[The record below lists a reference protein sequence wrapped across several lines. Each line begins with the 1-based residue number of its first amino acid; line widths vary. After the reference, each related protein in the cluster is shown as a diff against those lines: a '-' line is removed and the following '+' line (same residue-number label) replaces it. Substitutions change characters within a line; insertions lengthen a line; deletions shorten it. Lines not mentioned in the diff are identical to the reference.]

1 MRSYGD
7 ACGITRALDLI
18 GERWAIPVVRELILG
33 PRRYSDLAAA
43 LPGVSTNILGSRLKE
58 LTAAGVVR
66 KRRLGPPAAVTV
78 YELTAWGA
86 QLEPI
91 LIQLGAWA
99 AHTPVDLEEQAFST
113 TSFALSLRTTFD
125 AGAASETVLQLWFL
139 LGNEVLDARIERGT
153 FRIERLL
160 DANAASPHAPDDP
173 TRIVT
178 DAKTMAAIVHAGMAP
193 AEAISQ
199 GSLRVDGPAD
209 VLSAFARCFTL
220 PASPMEGRS

>member
-78 YELTAWGA
+78 YELTAWGT

-91 LIQLGAWA
+91 LIQLGA
-99 AHTPVDLEEQAFST
+99 
-113 TSFALSLRTTFD
+113 
-125 AGAASETVLQLWFL
+125 
-139 LGNEVLDARIERGT
+139 
-153 FRIERLL
+153 
-160 DANAASPHAPDDP
+160 
-173 TRIVT
+173 
-178 DAKTMAAIVHAGMAP
+178 
-193 AEAISQ
+193 
-199 GSLRVDGPAD
+199 
-209 VLSAFARCFTL
+209 
-220 PASPMEGRS
+220 